1 MHQEQ
6 NNKQTITDL
15 GDLIDKI
22 NTKSNN
28 QSDDEDDGSE
38 LDSAAMLY
46 GSILTT
52 IKEMLETSE
61 TQAIFTELSK
71 ILGDKT
77 ESLVNLLVFTMTH
90 SAYSAIIYYDELLK
104 NELANQFDHM
114 TEFVNNMN
122 ADITAMKSVIKVHS
136 KKIDEINQNADIS
149 KFRKDNNI

>member
-6 NNKQTITDL
+6 NNSQTINDL

-22 NTKSNN
+22 NTKSNS
-28 QSDDEDDGSE
+28 QSDDEDNGSE

-46 GSILTT
+46 SSILTT
-52 IKEMLETSE
+52 SKEMLETSE
-61 TQAIFTELSK
+61 TQAIFRELSE

-114 TEFVNNMN
+114 TEFVNKMN
-122 ADITAMKSVIKVHS
+122 SDITAMKSVIKVHS